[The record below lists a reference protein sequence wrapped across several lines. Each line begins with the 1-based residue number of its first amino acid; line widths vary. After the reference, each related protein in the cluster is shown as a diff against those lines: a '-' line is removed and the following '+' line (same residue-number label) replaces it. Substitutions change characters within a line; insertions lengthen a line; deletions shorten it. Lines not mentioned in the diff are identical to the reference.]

1 MQGNLGRI
9 LQKLVAGTLTA
20 FLTTSLA
27 TSLAGADPVS
37 MRPAPAPSAARAVKV
52 DRDGNKV
59 FDELDPRLR
68 RGSPADRLNV
78 IVVLRAPAS
87 AGRVRRLERSVGD
100 FATERR
106 FSIIDGFSAKVTKRQ
121 ARALARDP
129 AVDHVEANS
138 TVRALNDTAQSSFG
152 VTKAR
157 IDAPALDG
165 NADGSV
171 ATYSKDDLVVAI
183 IDTGI
188 DANHLDLDDGKVI
201 AFRDFVGGGSTPY
214 DDQGHGTHVAAIAA
228 GEGDARADR
237 LYRGVA
243 PGAALVGVKI
253 LDSSGFGTESN
264 LVAGIQW
271 VAANKA
277 TYGIEVANLS
287 LGFPG
292 CSDGADASSQA
303 VNAAND
309 AGLVMSIAAGNEGPG
324 RCTINSPGAAAK
336 ALTVGGMADLGENG
350 FNQYVY
356 SSRGK
361 TLDGRIKPD
370 ISAPGIDITS
380 ARAGTTNGYINY
392 TGTSMATPFVA
403 GVSLLMLDA
412 NPGLTTQQVKDKI
425 TGSAVDWGR
434 GGDNLT
440 AGSTGADVDYGAGR
454 LDAYAALKSAGAA
467 LNAPPLVPA
476 HELRE
481 GTLSGTG
488 AQVDYPLAVM
498 DTQFPISATMIM
510 PTVTAGTTS
519 NPDLDLFLFDPNGNQ
534 VASSEFT
541 TRQEELGYNPT
552 TTGTYTL
559 RVKSFRGSASYF
571 VDVSIGR
578 TGYARP
584 QAATPTTIRL
594 VPAFEPC
601 GAPNGSH
608 GAPLAEPSCSPPT
621 QTSHY
626 LTVGTPD
633 VNGKAA
639 NSTGLVKLT
648 VVGESPINPNN
659 GDQADV
665 QLTAQLTDV
674 RKLSDLSDYTGQL
687 RGAAGL
693 RITDRLNGA
702 DLSTPAT
709 ASDLDLGFTI
719 SCASTPDPAIGGSCN
734 LTTSVDT
741 LTGGTAVE
749 GKRAVWALRHIE
761 LYDGGADGIGSTIGD
776 NTLFA
781 TQGLFAP

>member
-1 MQGNLGRI
+1 VLK
-9 LQKLVAGTLTA
+9 KLIATALTA
-20 FLTTSLA
+20 FLTTALA
-27 TSLAGADPVS
+27 TSLAAADPVS
-37 MRPAPAPSAARAVKV
+37 TRRAPSPPAPRAEKV
-52 DRDGNKV
+52 DRNGNKV

-121 ARALARDP
+121 AGALARDP

-157 IDAPALDG
+157 IDAPSLDG
-165 NADGSV
+165 NADGNV
-171 ATYSKDDLVVAI
+171 ATYSKDDLVVAV

-188 DANHLDLDDGKVI
+188 DANHLDLDEGKVI
-201 AFRDFVGGGSTPY
+201 AFRDFVGNGTVPY
-214 DDQGHGTHVAAIAA
+214 DDFGHGTHVAAIAA

-237 LYRGVA
+237 LYKGVA

-253 LDSSGFGTESN
+253 LDSNGTGSESD

-271 VAANKA
+271 VVANKS
-277 TYGIEVANLS
+277 TYGIEGANLS

-309 AGLVMSIAAGNEGPG
+309 AGLVMAVAAGNEGPG

-370 ISAPGIDITS
+370 ISAPGVDITS
-380 ARAGTTNGYINY
+380 AKAGTSAGYINY

-412 NPGLTTQQVKDKI
+412 NPGLSPQQIKDKI
-425 TGSAVDWGR
+425 TTNAVDWGR

-454 LDAYAALKSAGAA
+454 LDAYAALKSAGAP

-488 AQVDYPLAVM
+488 AQVDYPLAVT
-498 DTQFPISATMIM
+498 DTQFPIAATLIM
-510 PTVTAGTTS
+510 PTVSGGTS
-519 NPDLDLFLFDPNGNQ
+519 NNPDLDLYLFDPNGNE

-541 TRQEELGYNPT
+541 TRQEELGYSPT
-552 TTGTYTL
+552 MTGTYTL
-559 RVKSFRGSASYF
+559 RVRSFRGSAPYF
-571 VDVSIGR
+571 VDISIGK

-584 QAATPTTIRL
+584 QSATPTTVRL
-594 VPAFEPC
+594 VPAFQPC
-601 GAPNGSH
+601 VTANGSH
-608 GAPLAEPSCSPPT
+608 GAPLAAPSCSPPV

-633 VNGKAA
+633 VNGQAA
-639 NSTGLVKLT
+639 NSTSLLKLT
-648 VVGESPINPNN
+648 AVGESPINPNN

-674 RKLSDLSDYTGQL
+674 RKLSDLSDYSGQL
-687 RGAAGL
+687 RGVVGL
-693 RITDRLNGA
+693 RITDRLNSS

-709 ASDLDLGFTI
+709 ATDLDLGFTL
-719 SCASTPDPAIGGSCN
+719 SCATTSDPAIGGSCN
-734 LTTSVDT
+734 VTTSVDT
-741 LTGGTAVE
+741 LTAGTAVE
-749 GKRAVWALRHIE
+749 GKRAVWALRHIQ
-761 LYDGGADGIGSTIGD
+761 LFDGGADGIASTTGD
-776 NTLFA
+776 NTLFM